1 MKLDTFFVAGSWII
15 NYNMIIDKLYGGR
28 VMKKMKKLFVVFV
41 LTLAITV
48 ETVEVPVQAAAKV
61 YVAPNSGK
69 KYHAYKGCRGLSRA
83 RRIVK
88 YTKKK
93 AKARGYKKCKICF

>member
-1 MKLDTFFVAGSWII
+1 
-15 NYNMIIDKLYGGR
+15 
-28 VMKKMKKLFVVFV
+28 MKKMKKIFVVFV
-41 LTLAITV
+41 LMTAIT
-48 ETVEVPVQAAAKV
+48 TKSVEVPAQAEAKV

>member
-1 MKLDTFFVAGSWII
+1 
-15 NYNMIIDKLYGGR
+15 
-28 VMKKMKKLFVVFV
+28 MKKIKKLFVVLV
-41 LTLAITV
+41 LMLAITT

-69 KYHAYKGCRGLSRA
+69 KYHAYKRCRGLSRA
-83 RRIVK
+83 KRIVK

-93 AKARGYKKCKICF
+93 AKARGYKKCKICY